1 MKVVKIVPSWQEV
14 AREAI
19 IVVAGAALA
28 ALVVGQVKPLR
39 DWIARQWGPA
49 QK

>member
-1 MKVVKIVPSWQEV
+1 MKNWLPTAPQV

-28 ALVVGQVKPLR
+28 AFVIGQWPTLKA
-39 DWIARQWGPA
+39 WIRKQWE
-49 QK
+49 